1 MAVFSESSV
10 QLVKEAA
17 DIVEVIGEYVQL
29 RKQGTNYQGLCPFHS
44 EKTPS
49 FSVNPTRQFYHCFG
63 CKESGDVFSFFM
75 KYNNLGFQESLEAL
89 ADRYGITLSRNDLS
103 REEKERLQQKDSL
116 FRINSEAARLYHD
129 FLVNSPAAAQAREYL
144 EKRGMSSATIAGYQ
158 LGYAPPRWDF
168 FKKSLSSLNLSL
180 ETAVKAGLIAR
191 NDRGRTYDRFRDRI
205 MFPIFAMDGRVAGFG
220 GRVTGDGEPKY
231 LNTPET
237 EVFSKSRLLYGLYQN
252 SGAVRKAGRCL
263 VVEGNFDLLG
273 LAEQGLDYVAAPLGT
288 ALTRRHVQA
297 VKRYA
302 GEAVLLFDGDEAGRK
317 AAMNSIP
324 LFLAERMPA
333 RVVPLPGDEDPD
345 TFIKRAGKEELEK
358 RIDNASS
365 LPEFVFDSLV
375 DQYGLSLEGK
385 NRIIEELAPMVKAI
399 DNNELQQSLF
409 ISHFSG
415 KLAISPAEM
424 EDKLFK
430 GSRPQPPPAKGKDL
444 DSKLPVQERQLLE
457 FLLVYPDV
465 LTRMLEAG
473 MTRVCRHRIFLD
485 IVGKMEETGF
495 ESAGSPEMLLDVLEG
510 QARSLISALLM
521 TAPSYP
527 EDSKEV
533 MVQEMEQW
541 LQRKIS
547 QQRKSELVTRIS
559 EAQQKGDD
567 DLLLH
572 LLEEKKKI
580 DENGAGITAS

>member
-17 DIVEVIGEYVQL
+17 DIVDVIGEYVQL
-29 RKQGTNYQGLCPFHS
+29 RKKGTNYQGLCPFHS

-89 ADRYGITLSRNDLS
+89 ADRYGITLSPNDLT

-129 FLVNSPAAAQAREYL
+129 FLVKSPAAAQAREYL
-144 EKRGMSSATIAGYQ
+144 EKRGLSSATIARYQ

-168 FKKSLSSLNLSL
+168 FKKSLSSLDLSL
-180 ETAVKAGLIAR
+180 ETAIKAGLIAR

-231 LNTPET
+231 LNSPET

-252 SGAVRKAGRCL
+252 SDAVRKAGRCL

-297 VKRYA
+297 VKRYT

-324 LFLAERMPA
+324 LFLTERLPA
-333 RVVPLPGDEDPD
+333 RVVPLPRDEDPD

-365 LPEFVFDSLV
+365 LPEFVFNSLV
-375 DQYGLSLEGK
+375 EQYGLSLEGK
-385 NRIIEELAPMVKAI
+385 NRIIEELAPMVKAV
-399 DNNELQQSLF
+399 DNNQLQQSLF
-409 ISHFSG
+409 ISHFSD

-430 GSRPQPPPAKGKDL
+430 DNHPHPLPAK
-444 DSKLPVQERQLLE
+444 SKAPDCQLPVQERQLLE

-465 LTRMLEAG
+465 LPRMLGAG
-473 MTRVCRHRIFLD
+473 MTRVCCHRVFLD
-485 IVGKMEETGF
+485 IVGKMEEIGF

-521 TAPSYP
+521 TAPFYP
-527 EDSKEV
+527 EDSKEI

-541 LQRKIS
+541 LQGKIR

-580 DENGAGITAS
+580 DENGAEITAS